1 VLSTHVPFDT
11 SHWREASAS
20 VQALLRRML
29 LLLPLLSGLADRHE
43 ALEGRKGATDEWS
56 RLLRESHAV
65 RAKQTGDILDECEA
79 LMAHLD
85 DPELPAP
92 LSAEERRQG
101 IKTHADT
108 AFALLSGGAASIAIL
123 ICCTIWIGTGWADGG
138 VAAMMTG
145 LFCCLFAALD
155 NPVPMILRFGG
166 ALLAGVPVAGLYLF
180 VLLPPIDSFVPL
192 ALLLLPP
199 LLLAGYVAAHPRWG
213 IIGLAAMMGF
223 TSALALQESL
233 HADFEH
239 FLNTNL
245 AQVLGVLIAA
255 GVTAGLRTI
264 GTDAA
269 IGRLNVRLRRD
280 LVRIANATT
289 PPDRFA
295 SLSRTTDR
303 LALIT
308 QRLGDATDD
317 ATSSLREVRLALNL
331 VALQDLRQRVDRKL
345 GLALQLVLHD
355 VARWFAGSSDGPLP
369 ERLLLR
375 IDNALRLMLADP
387 PQWERLPDELLDGT
401 PAEGLAALVAL
412 RRNLYPDAPGF
423 VAGRKA

>member
-1 VLSTHVPFDT
+1 
-11 SHWREASAS
+11 
-20 VQALLRRML
+20 
-29 LLLPLLSGLADRHE
+29 
-43 ALEGRKGATDEWS
+43 
-56 RLLRESHAV
+56 
-65 RAKQTGDILDECEA
+65 
-79 LMAHLD
+79 
-85 DPELPAP
+85 
-92 LSAEERRQG
+92 
-101 IKTHADT
+101 
-108 AFALLSGGAASIAIL
+108 
-123 ICCTIWIGTGWADGG
+123 
-138 VAAMMTG
+138 
-145 LFCCLFAALD
+145 
-155 NPVPMILRFGG
+155 
-166 ALLAGVPVAGLYLF
+166 
-180 VLLPPIDSFVPL
+180 
-192 ALLLLPP
+192 
-199 LLLAGYVAAHPRWG
+199 
-213 IIGLAAMMGF
+213 MMGF

-280 LVRIANATT
+280 LVRIASATT

-345 GLALQLVLHD
+345 ELALQQVLHD
-355 VARWFAGSSDGPLP
+355 VARWFGGSSDGPLP

-387 PQWERLPDELLDGT
+387 PQWERPPDELLDGT

-412 RRNLYPDAPGF
+412 RRNLYPDAPDF